1 MTRADRARRRR
12 ALTAS
17 GLGLG
22 AVVAALSLL
31 FALVTASPEAATPH
45 RVRSTVERTA
55 TRRPPIAHTPA
66 APLHIRARVLIDA
79 RAPMQPIPSSFLG
92 ISTEYWA
99 LPLWAHHL
107 SLLDRVLALVRG
119 PGPLVLR
126 IGGDS
131 ADRTFWSPVHEMPEW
146 AFEVTPAWLREV
158 RTIIRH
164 TGARLILDLNLAT
177 ATPMI
182 AVRWARVA
190 EAMLPK
196 HSIIG
201 FEIGNEPDLYGTPLW
216 QEVTID
222 GREIRLAPAQIT
234 KSSYAEAF
242 AAYSRALSSVAPG
255 VPLLGP
261 AISEPRVNLDWVS
274 QLLAS
279 PHPGL
284 KAVTVHRYPY
294 SACVP
299 STSPMYPTISRV
311 LSEAATAGVARSVEG
326 AVQAAH
332 RAGLPLRLSELNSVT
347 CGGVNGV
354 SNTMA
359 TALWAPDAL
368 FELMHA
374 GVSSASV
381 HVRAHAYNAAFSLRR
396 RGLVAH
402 PLLYGMV
409 MFNRMLGSDPRLVS
423 LRLRA
428 RQGLHLKAWAVRSG
442 RRTLRVLL
450 INKGH
455 RSAGVGLTL
464 PAQGSATV
472 QRLLAP
478 SVRARRGV
486 TLAGQHLGA
495 NGQWQGR
502 LALGA
507 ISPQRHEYA
516 LSVPRYSA
524 ALVTVRLRPGA
535 LSARRRAL
543 SVPRPG

>member
-1 MTRADRARRRR
+1 
-12 ALTAS
+12 
-17 GLGLG
+17 
-22 AVVAALSLL
+22 VAALSLL
-31 FALVTASPEAATPH
+31 FALLTASPEAAIRDH
-45 RVRSTVERTA
+45 ARSTPGPPA
-55 TRRPPIAHTPA
+55 TRLQPA
-66 APLHIRARVLIDA
+66 ARTLPAPLNIRARVLINA
-79 RAPMQPIPSSFLG
+79 HAQMRPIPSSFLG

-99 LPLWAHHL
+99 LPLWVHHL
-107 SLLDRVLALVRG
+107 SLLDRVLSLVRG

-131 ADRTFWSPVHEMPEW
+131 ADRTFWSSVHEMPEW

-182 AVRWARVA
+182 AARWARVA
-190 EAMLPK
+190 EATLPK
-196 HSIIG
+196 QSIIG
-201 FEIGNEPDLYGTPLW
+201 FEIGNEPDLYGSSLW
-216 QEVTID
+216 QEVMID
-222 GREIRLAPAQIT
+222 GREIRLLPAQIT
-234 KSSYAEAF
+234 KSSYAQAF

-261 AISEPRVNLDWVS
+261 ALSEPRVNLDWVS

-284 KAVTVHRYPY
+284 RAITVHRYPY
-294 SACVP
+294 SACMP
-299 STSPMYPTISRV
+299 PTSPMYPTISRV
-311 LSEAATAGVARSVEG
+311 LSEAATAGVARSVVG

-347 CGGVNGV
+347 CGGVRGV

-368 FELMHA
+368 FELLRVGA
-374 GVSSASV
+374 SSVSV

-402 PLLYGMV
+402 PLLYGMI

-428 RQGLHLKAWAVRSG
+428 HRGLHLKAWAVRSG
-442 RRTLRVLL
+442 RHTLRVLL

-495 NGQWQGR
+495 NGEWQGP
-502 LALGA
+502 LAVAA
-507 ISPQRHEYA
+507 ISRQRNGYA

-535 LSARRRAL
+535 LDGQRRGVRRAL
-543 SVPRPG
+543 R